1 MITAPSSWENPEN
14 HLKTLLSNPWYTVL
28 NKVFSQILTSTH
40 DFYYKEGIEPTVF
53 PITTGSVSSP
63 MGLGSDSSPVAVEI
77 KNHKVFLADSMQ
89 FSLEIGARLNKKGS
103 YYVMPTFRGENTDSR
118 HLNEFVHS
126 EVEIK
131 GNLTDIK
138 NLAERYI
145 KHLITGLLEN
155 CSSEIAS
162 VTGTIEHLTKALDR
176 KFVSI
181 RFEDAQ
187 KELSHVENA
196 LQMSDCGEQVITSV
210 GEKELIKRL
219 GDFTWLTNM
228 PWLIVPFYQAKERN
242 TKYSMTADL
251 LGGIGEMLGSGQ
263 RVLNNSDVD
272 ESLKFH
278 QVDEAGYLWYKEM
291 RDIQTI
297 QTSGFGLGTERFLLW
312 VLKHDDIRDCTL
324 LVRDHSKIIFP

>member
-1 MITAPSSWENPEN
+1 MITAPSSWQKPEH
-14 HLKTLLSNPWYTVL
+14 HLKMLFSNSWYKTL
-28 NKVFSQILTSTH
+28 NKIFSQVLSSTH
-40 DFYYKEGIEPTVF
+40 DFYKIEEIEPTVF

-63 MGLGSDSSPVAVEI
+63 MGLGSDSSPVSVKI
-77 KNHKVFLADSMQ
+77 KNNDVFLADSMQ
-89 FSLEIGARLNKKGS
+89 FSLEIGARLNKKGA
-103 YYVMPTFRGENTDSR
+103 YYVMPTFRGEQTDSR

-131 GNLTDIK
+131 GSLADIK
-138 NLAERYI
+138 KLAERYI
-145 KHLITGLLEN
+145 KYLINGLLKN
-155 CSSEIAS
+155 CEKEIFA
-162 VTGTIEHLTKALDR
+162 VAGTIEHLRLALNRD
-176 KFVSI
+176 FPSI

-187 KELSHVENA
+187 KELKGIEGA
-196 LQMSDCGEQVITSV
+196 LETSSCGEQVITSV

-228 PWLIVPFYQAKERN
+228 PWLIVPFYQAKESN
-242 TKYSMTADL
+242 TKFSMTADL

-278 QVDEAGYLWYKEM
+278 KVDENGYLWYKEM
-291 RDIQTI
+291 RDIETV

-312 VLKHDDIRDCTL
+312 ALKHNDIRDCTL
-324 LVRDHSKIIFP
+324 LLRDHSKIIFP

>member
-1 MITAPSSWENPEN
+1 
-14 HLKTLLSNPWYTVL
+14 
-28 NKVFSQILTSTH
+28 
-40 DFYYKEGIEPTVF
+40 
-53 PITTGSVSSP
+53 
-63 MGLGSDSSPVAVEI
+63 MGLGSDSSPVEVEI

-145 KHLITGLLEN
+145 KYLIKGLLEH
-155 CSSEIAS
+155 CSSEINS
-162 VTGTIEHLTKALDR
+162 VTGTTKHLTNALDR

-187 KELSHVENA
+187 KELNNIEGA
-196 LQMSDCGEQVITSV
+196 LEPSNCGEHVITSI

-228 PWLIVPFYQAKERN
+228 PWLIVPFYQAKEPN

-272 ESLKFH
+272 ESLNFH
-278 QVDEAGYLWYKEM
+278 QVDESGYLWYKEM
-291 RDIQTI
+291 RNIKTI

-312 VLKHDDIRDCTL
+312 ALRHNDIRDCTL
-324 LVRDHSKIIFP
+324 LIRDHSKIIFP

>member
-1 MITAPSSWENPEN
+1 MITTPSSWKNPKE
-14 HLKTLLSNPWYTVL
+14 HLKVLLSDPWYKVL

-40 DFYYKEGIEPTVF
+40 DFYNKEGIEPTVF

-63 MGLGSDSSPVAVEI
+63 MGLGSDSSPVKVKI
-77 KNHKVFLADSMQ
+77 KGNDVFLADSMQ
-89 FSLEIGARLNKKGS
+89 FSLEIGTRLNKKGS

-145 KHLITGLLEN
+145 KHLIMGLLEN
-155 CSSEIAS
+155 CEAEIAS
-162 VTGTIEHLTKALDR
+162 VAGSTKHLTEALDR
-176 KFVSI
+176 KFTSI
-181 RFEDAQ
+181 RFEDAE
-187 KELSHVENA
+187 KELSGIDGA
-196 LQMSDCGEQVITSV
+196 LETAACGEQIITSI
-210 GEKELIKRL
+210 GEKELIKRF

-228 PWLIVPFYQAKERN
+228 PWIIVPFYQAKEAG

-263 RVLNNSDVD
+263 RVLTRQDVD
-272 ESLKFH
+272 ESLNFH

-297 QTSGFGLGTERFLLW
+297 QTAGFGLGTERFLLW
-312 VLKHDDIRDCTL
+312 ALKHNDIRDCTL
-324 LVRDHSKIIFP
+324 LLRDHSKIIFP

>member
-1 MITAPSSWENPEN
+1 MITAPASWTKPAG
-14 HLKTLLSNPWYTVL
+14 HLKTLLSDPWYRVL

-40 DFYYKEGIEPTVF
+40 DFYNKEGIEPTVF

-63 MGLGSDSSPVAVEI
+63 MGLGSDSSPVEVEI

-131 GNLTDIK
+131 GDLNDIK
-138 NLAERYI
+138 DLAERYI
-145 KHLITGLLEN
+145 KHLILGLLEN
-155 CSSEIAS
+155 CESEIVSVVGSSE
-162 VTGTIEHLTKALDR
+162 HLKAALNR
-176 KFVSI
+176 QFPSI

-187 KELSHVENA
+187 KELSNTEGA
-196 LQMSDCGEQVITSV
+196 LETSDCGEQVITSI
-210 GEKELIKRL
+210 GEKELIKRF

-228 PWLIVPFYQAKERN
+228 PWLIVPFYQAKEVD

-263 RVLNNSDVD
+263 RVLTNQDVD
-272 ESLKFH
+272 ESLNFH
-278 QVDEAGYLWYKEM
+278 QIDESGYLWYKEM

-312 VLKHDDIRDCTL
+312 ALKHNDIRDCTL
-324 LVRDHSKIIFP
+324 LLRDHSKVIFP